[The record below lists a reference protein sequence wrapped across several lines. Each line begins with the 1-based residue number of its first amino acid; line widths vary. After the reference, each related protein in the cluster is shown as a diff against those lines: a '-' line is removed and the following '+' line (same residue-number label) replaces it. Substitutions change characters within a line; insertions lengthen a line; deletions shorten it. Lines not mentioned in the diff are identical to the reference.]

1 MKEERVGKS
10 FTSLILDIF
19 FFVKTRVKNTHERS
33 ARWCDV
39 AAFITSTL
47 YGVPKVVVV
56 P

>member
-19 FFVKTRVKNTHERS
+19 FFVKTRAKIHTRD